1 MAGVLERLYNAAE
14 GAMADLKGMS
24 GQPDAKIGNAAAET
38 FNARLR
44 ETKKVLQV
52 PLVQSMTEL
61 NDQDP
66 YMALIMRLRVLMAEL
81 GAAAF
86 PD

>member
-38 FNARLR
+38 FNALLR

-66 YMALIMRLRVLMAEL
+66 FLALTLRLRVLTTEL
-81 GAAAF
+81 ASAAF
-86 PD
+86 R